1 MASGDIKV
9 SILDCGAMS
18 ADLTWLLL
26 QPGRSIKPRQQK
38 DAPAEWV
45 DVPTHCVLVETPD
58 GTLLWDTSCPSDWEE
73 RWGPTGLNDF
83 FPYDRVSDDEYL
95 DKRLEQLGI
104 GTNQIDYVVLSHLH
118 FDHCGN
124 ANLFKDSSAKLVCSD
139 KEKEFAF
146 GFDGPFTGAH
156 LKSDYEN
163 LNWETVS
170 GDTEFLPGVT
180 LLQTPGHTPGC
191 MSMQVD
197 LPDTGTMI
205 FTSDAVYMGASYGP
219 PPVPAAIVNN
229 LESWF
234 SSVEKVRDVAE
245 RTNATVV
252 FGHDANQ
259 IHELKTVSNG
269 GHYT

>member
-26 QPGRSIKPRQQK
+26 KPGRSIRPRQQK
-38 DAPAEWV
+38 DEPTEWAT
-45 DVPTHCVLVETPD
+45 VPTHCVLVETPD
-58 GTLLWDTSCPSDWEE
+58 GTILWDTSCPRDWEE
-73 RWGPTGLNDF
+73 RWGPTGLQDF
-83 FPYDRVSDDEYL
+83 FPYDQVSEEEFL
-95 DKRLEQLGI
+95 DKRLQAAGI
-104 GTNQIDYVVLSHLH
+104 TTDKIDYVVLSHLH

-124 ANLFKDSSAKLVCSD
+124 AEMFSGTDAKLVCSD
-139 KEKEFAF
+139 VEKDFAF
-146 GFDGPFTGAH
+146 GFDGPFAGAH
-156 LKSDYEN
+156 LKADYEN
-163 LNWETVS
+163 LNWQTVS

-205 FTSDAVYMGASYGP
+205 FTSDAVYMGDSFGP
-219 PPVPAAIVNN
+219 PPIPAAIVNN
-229 LESWF
+229 LEQWF

-245 RTNATVV
+245 RTDATVV
-252 FGHDANQ
+252 FGHDADQ
-259 IHELKTVSNG
+259 IHQLRTVGSG

>member
-1 MASGDIKV
+1 
-9 SILDCGAMS
+9 
-18 ADLTWLLL
+18 
-26 QPGRSIKPRQQK
+26 
-38 DAPAEWV
+38 
-45 DVPTHCVLVETPD
+45 
-58 GTLLWDTSCPSDWEE
+58 
-73 RWGPTGLNDF
+73 
-83 FPYDRVSDDEYL
+83 
-95 DKRLEQLGI
+95 
-104 GTNQIDYVVLSHLH
+104 
-118 FDHCGN
+118 
-124 ANLFKDSSAKLVCSD
+124 
-139 KEKEFAF
+139 
-146 GFDGPFTGAH
+146 
-156 LKSDYEN
+156 
-163 LNWETVS
+163 
-170 GDTEFLPGVT
+170 
-180 LLQTPGHTPGC
+180 

-245 RTNATVV
+245 KTNATVV